1 MKGQMRSYGKIL
13 VDHKGTDATKN
24 KKRAYYCKGLN
35 IFSLEEKLRL
45 FYLKNFRY
53 FKKRKKK
60 ERKYIYIYIYLLKDN
75 FDNRDEFEL

>member
-1 MKGQMRSYGKIL
+1 MRQKAKREL
-13 VDHKGTDATKN
+13 TTVATKN

-60 ERKYIYIYIYLLKDN
+60 ERKKKESIYIYIYIYIC
-75 FDNRDEFEL
+75 